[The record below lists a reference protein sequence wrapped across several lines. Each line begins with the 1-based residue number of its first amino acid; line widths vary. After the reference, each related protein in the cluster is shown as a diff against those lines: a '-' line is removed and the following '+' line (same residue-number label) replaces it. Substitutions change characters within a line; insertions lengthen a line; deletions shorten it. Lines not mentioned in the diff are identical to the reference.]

1 MMSSVNYFELLGY
14 SASVLVAVSLT
25 MRTLTRLRV
34 INMVGSLLFTIY
46 GFIIGA
52 YPVAVLNAFIVLVNI
67 YYLQP
72 VISQS
77 NKTV

>member
-1 MMSSVNYFELLGY
+1 MNSVNYFELLGY
-14 SASVLVAVSLT
+14 SASVLVAISLT
-25 MRTLTRLRV
+25 MRSLTRLRV
-34 INMVGSLLFTIY
+34 INLVGSLLFTIY

-72 VISQS
+72 VSGS
-77 NKTV
+77 